1 MAYYLLAGLALAAT
15 GTALGLTVDHQNQV
29 DHHSGPVAVQYRG
42 DVAITHKQVG
52 AVARPGEGRRRSAAT
67 GRRR

>member
-52 AVARPGEGRRRSAAT
+52 AVAPGEGRRRCVAT